1 MELEWRPGGN
11 AQFLQRIVE
20 SVQLMRKIHRLIVYS
35 SSFYKKHEIPA
46 LKKKLH
52 KFLHYA
58 AVYRPSGNQT
68 TFALLGNLVQSL
80 TLYDRAQNTS

>member
-46 LKKKLH
+46 LKKNYINSCTMLL
-52 KFLHYA
+52 FT
-58 AVYRPSGNQT
+58 G
-68 TFALLGNLVQSL
+68 LLGTRLHLLYLGTWFSL
-80 TLYDRAQNTS
+80 